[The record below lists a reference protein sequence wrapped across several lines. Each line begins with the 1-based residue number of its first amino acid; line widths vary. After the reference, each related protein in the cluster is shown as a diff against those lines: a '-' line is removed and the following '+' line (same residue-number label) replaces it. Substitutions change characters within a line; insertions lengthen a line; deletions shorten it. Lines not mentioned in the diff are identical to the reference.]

1 MPIEKESDKM
11 PIEKESDK
19 SDLDQ
24 QRVKIL
30 EIAN

>member
-1 MPIEKESDKM
+1 M

-30 EIAN
+30 KIAKQTLQQV

>member
-1 MPIEKESDKM
+1 M

-24 QRVKIL
+24 QRLKIL
-30 EIAN
+30 EIANQTLQQV